1 MIKTK
6 STLLALAV
14 VLVAP
19 MAANATHLASQHPEN
34 VDAIDYVFG
43 SGGGFFD
50 GALTDSGTLDWVLF
64 GANAGDV
71 VTIETLGIAG
81 QFDTGLSLI
90 GGLVGVGQGPIDT
103 FNILAE
109 NDDGG
114 AGLLSLI
121 NFNIAVTGDYAISIG
136 GFGGSTG
143 NYRVSLSG
151 NTGTHSTA
159 VSEPATLALLGL
171 GLLGFAA
178 ARRKKV

>member
-19 MAANATHLASQHPEN
+19 MAANASHIASQHPEN

-90 GGLVGVGQGPIDT
+90 GGLVGVGDGPIDT

-121 NFNIAVTGDYAISIG
+121 
-136 GFGGSTG
+136 
-143 NYRVSLSG
+143 YRVSLRG